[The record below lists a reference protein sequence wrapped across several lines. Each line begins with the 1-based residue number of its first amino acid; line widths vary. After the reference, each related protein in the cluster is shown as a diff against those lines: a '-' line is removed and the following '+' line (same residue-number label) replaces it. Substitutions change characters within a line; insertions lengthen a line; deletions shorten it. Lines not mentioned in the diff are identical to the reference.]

1 MTSQEIQDSLAFLAS
16 LEFFGIKLGL
26 DQTREVFRR
35 LGNPEQSLSFIHVA
49 GSNGKGST
57 CALLESAF
65 RNAGLKTGFYSSPH
79 LVNVGERFKINGV
92 DATDEEVAECI
103 VPLRKVIAGM
113 ERDGMKVTYFE
124 ATTAIAAML
133 FAKNNVDVVLWET
146 GMGGRLDSTNI
157 VTPVASVI
165 TGISLEHSERLG
177 DTLGKIAFEKAGIIK
192 EGIPVFVAEM
202 TPPEAK
208 NVIFDRAKELN
219 SPYIPS
225 AAIAEDQQI
234 QITLNEDKTAAL
246 QSFSLC
252 DRTDLQTPL
261 MGPHQ
266 RENAALAYAVL
277 KYLKQKNVIVFDLQ
291 KALAGFAK
299 TNWDARFQIFP
310 ERKLIVDAAH
320 NPEGAQVLAQTLREV
335 MPGEKFHFLFG
346 AFADKDTGG
355 GMRALIPLAHSFR
368 FIHMETMRTSRSTEE
383 LIDQL
388 HNDLSCD
395 IPADGMTLT
404 DALQN
409 EYADGAWRVLCGSLH
424 LCGEALPYLTT
435 NNGSI

>member
-1 MTSQEIQDSLAFLAS
+1 MTNQEIQDPLAFLAS

-35 LGNPEQSLSFIHVA
+35 LGNPEKDLTFIHVA

-57 CALLESAF
+57 CALLESAL

-79 LVNVGERFKINGV
+79 LVNVGERFKINGR
-92 DATDEEVAECI
+92 DASDEDVAQCI
-103 VPLRKVIAGM
+103 APLRKVIAEM
-113 ERDGMKVTYFE
+113 EQEGMKVTYFE

-133 FAKNNVDVVLWET
+133 FAKNKVDVVLWET

-157 VTPVASVI
+157 VTPAASVI

-192 EGIPVFVAEM
+192 ENVPVFVAEM

-208 NVIFDRAKELN
+208 NVIFDRAKKCHA
-219 SPYIPS
+219 PYIPS
-225 AAIAEDQQI
+225 AAIPEDQQI
-234 QITLNEDKTAAL
+234 DIALSEDKTAAL
-246 QSFSLC
+246 QTFKLY
-252 DRTDLQTPL
+252 DGTVLQTPL

-266 RENAALAYAVL
+266 RENAALVYAVL
-277 KYLKQKNVIVFDLQ
+277 KYLHGKNVLSFDLQ
-291 KALAGFAK
+291 KALAGFAL
-299 TNWDARFQIFP
+299 TRWDARFQIFP

-320 NPEGAQVLAQTLREV
+320 NPEGAVVLAQTLREV

-346 AFADKDTGG
+346 AFADKDTAG
-355 GMRALIPLAHSFR
+355 GMRALIPLALSFR
-368 FIHMETMRTSRSTEE
+368 FIHMDTMRTSRSEAE

-388 HNDLSCD
+388 HRDLSCD
-395 IPADGMTLT
+395 LPADGMALT
-404 DALQN
+404 DALKKG
-409 EYADGAWRVLCGSLH
+409 YPDGAWRVLCGSLH
-424 LCGEALPYLTT
+424 LCGEALPHLTEK
-435 NNGSI
+435 

>member
-1 MTSQEIQDSLAFLAS
+1 MTNQEIQDPLAFLAS

-35 LGNPEQSLSFIHVA
+35 LGNPEKDLTFIHVA

-57 CALLESAF
+57 CALLESAL

-79 LVNVGERFKINGV
+79 LVNVGERFKINGR
-92 DATDEEVAECI
+92 DASDEDVAQCI
-103 VPLRKVIAGM
+103 APLRKVIAEM
-113 ERDGMKVTYFE
+113 EQEGMKVTYFE

-133 FAKNNVDVVLWET
+133 FAKNKVDVVLWET

-157 VTPVASVI
+157 VTPAASVI

-192 EGIPVFVAEM
+192 ENVPVFVAEM

-208 NVIFDRAKELN
+208 NVIFDRAKECHA
-219 SPYIPS
+219 PYIPS
-225 AAIAEDQQI
+225 AAIPEDQQI
-234 QITLNEDKTAAL
+234 DIALSEDKTAAL
-246 QSFSLC
+246 QTFKLY
-252 DRTDLQTPL
+252 DGTILQTPL

-266 RENAALAYAVL
+266 RENAALVYAVL
-277 KYLKQKNVIVFDLQ
+277 KYLHEKNILSFDLQ
-291 KALAGFAK
+291 KALAGFAL
-299 TNWDARFQIFP
+299 TRWDARFQIFP

-320 NPEGAQVLAQTLREV
+320 NPEGAVVLAQTLREV

-346 AFADKDTGG
+346 AFADKDTAG
-355 GMRALIPLAHSFR
+355 GMRALIPLALSFR
-368 FIHMETMRTSRSTEE
+368 FIHMDTMRTSRSEAE

-388 HNDLSCD
+388 HKDLSCD
-395 IPADGMTLT
+395 LPADGMALA
-404 DALQN
+404 DALK
-409 EYADGAWRVLCGSLH
+409 EGYPDGAWRVLCGSLH
-424 LCGEALPYLTT
+424 LCGEALPHLTEK
-435 NNGSI
+435 

>member
-1 MTSQEIQDSLAFLAS
+1 MTDQEIQDQLAFLAS

-35 LGNPEQSLSFIHVA
+35 LGDPERGLIFIHVA
-49 GSNGKGST
+49 GSNGKGSS
-57 CALLESAF
+57 CALLESAL
-65 RNAGLKTGFYSSPH
+65 RHAGLKTGFYSSPH
-79 LVNVGERFKINGV
+79 LVNVGERFKINGI
-92 DATDEEVAECI
+92 DATDEAVAECI
-103 VPLRKVIAGM
+103 VPLRKVIAEM

-133 FAKNNVDVVLWET
+133 FAKNDVDVVLWET

-157 VTPVASVI
+157 VTPAASVI

-177 DTLGKIAFEKAGIIK
+177 DTLGKIASEKAGIIK
-192 EGIPVFVAEM
+192 PGIPVFVAEM
-202 TPPEAK
+202 TPPSAK
-208 NVIFDRAKELN
+208 NVIFDRARELN

-225 AAIAEDQQI
+225 AAIVEDQEI
-234 QITLNEDKTAAL
+234 DIALNEDKTAAL
-246 QSFSLC
+246 QTFKLC
-252 DRTDLQTPL
+252 DGTTLQTPL

-277 KYLKQKNVIVFDLQ
+277 KYLNDRAILKFDFTQ
-291 KALAGFAK
+291 ALAGFAL
-299 TNWDARFQIFP
+299 TRWDARFQIFP

-335 MPGEKFHFLFG
+335 MPGERFHFLFG
-346 AFADKDTGG
+346 AFADKDTSG
-355 GMRALIPLAHSFR
+355 GMRALIPLALSFR
-368 FIHMETMRTSRSTEE
+368 FIHMDTMRTSRSAEE
-383 LIDQL
+383 LISQL

-395 IPADGMTLT
+395 IPADGMSLA
-404 DALQN
+404 DALRN
-409 EYADGAWRVLCGSLH
+409 GYDDGAWRVLCGSLH

-435 NNGSI
+435 NNSSI